1 MAKEVQKATQEPDD
15 SLASAVHNHL
25 WKIFVALNMNKKVSG
40 LVTFVIN
47 EEVIIVNSDN
57 FANTNDEKEKDEYNS
72 TGNPKNYCKNT
83 QIIKGQSQYLV
94 LFQVKN
100 D

>member
-1 MAKEVQKATQEPDD
+1 
-15 SLASAVHNHL
+15 
-25 WKIFVALNMNKKVSG
+25 MNKKVSG

-83 QIIKGQSQYLV
+83 QIIKG
-94 LFQVKN
+94 
-100 D
+100 